1 MHPQRHADS
10 ARDGYPHDLDLLG
23 DGDRCSPAA
32 GRLRSQAPGRAL
44 AAIGGRGRSVIVVA
58 VVLVVLLL
66 AGLPISFSFALAAA
80 ALWWDGEALLN
91 VVSKMMGGLDSFV
104 LMAAPFYIVAGELMN
119 RGGISERLIRL
130 SQILVGRIRGGTA
143 YAAVIAAIMFSGISG
158 TAVADIAALG
168 QIFINGMPKEGYS
181 KTFAAALVTAAS
193 VIGPIIPP
201 SVIMVLY
208 AAVADISVLNLFLAG
223 IVPGILLGVSC
234 ALVILWKGRHGDL
247 PVSTITVSRAEVPR
261 LALDG
266 LLVMSLPAFIVIG
279 TLSGAFTPTEAGGVA
294 VTYAAFLGIFVF
306 RNLTFAA
313 TMHAMRSAARLT
325 AGLFLL
331 IAAVEVVNYVLIIGG
346 IADGTA
352 ALVAIFKDSPTI
364 FLLVCVVALLIIGL
378 ALDAGPALLL
388 LAPVLL
394 PITRAMGI
402 DDIHF
407 SMVMIVS
414 VTLGLISPPVGIC
427 LFVACKIGNITMRQL
442 WLELAL
448 FFYAEI
454 GVILVLVFFPVL
466 STGLPKL
473 LRG

>member
-1 MHPQRHADS
+1 MTIIS
-10 ARDGYPHDLDLLG
+10 VSLL
-23 DGDRCSPAA
+23 
-32 GRLRSQAPGRAL
+32 
-44 AAIGGRGRSVIVVA
+44 
-58 VVLVVLLL
+58 VLLTI
-66 AGLPISFSFALAAA
+66 GLPIGFSFALAAA
-80 ALWWDGEALLN
+80 IALWADNEQLLN
-91 VVSKMMGGLDSFV
+91 VVSKMFGGLDSFV

-130 SQILVGRIRGGTA
+130 AQILVGRIRGGTA
-143 YAAVIAAIMFSGISG
+143 YAAIIAAVMFSGISG

-168 QIFINGMPKEGYS
+168 QIFIPGMPKEGYS

-208 AAVADISVLNLFLAG
+208 AAVADISVLNLFLGG
-223 IVPGILLGVSC
+223 IVPGIMLGLSLAAV
-234 ALVILWKGRHGDL
+234 VFWKGLKGDL
-247 PVSTITVSRAEVPR
+247 PVSTIHIPRAEVPR
-261 LALDG
+261 LVFDG
-266 LLVMSLPAFIVIG
+266 VLVMSLPAFIVIG
-279 TLSGAFTPTEAGGVA
+279 TMSGAFTPTEAGGVA
-294 VTYAAFLGIFVF
+294 VVYAAFLGMVVF
-306 RNLTFAA
+306 RNLDFKGLMAS
-313 TMHAMRSAARLT
+313 MRNAARLT

-346 IADGTA
+346 IAEGTG
-352 ALVAIFKDSPTI
+352 ALLAIFKDYPNV
-364 FLLVCVVALLIIGL
+364 FLLVCVFALLIIGL

-394 PITRAMGI
+394 PITRSMGI

-442 WLELAL
+442 WSELAI

-454 GVILVLVFFPVL
+454 AVIIVMVFIPEL
-466 STGLPKL
+466 STWLPYT
-473 LRG
+473 LRGKG

>member
-1 MHPQRHADS
+1 M
-10 ARDGYPHDLDLLG
+10 
-23 DGDRCSPAA
+23 
-32 GRLRSQAPGRAL
+32 
-44 AAIGGRGRSVIVVA
+44 IVVA
-58 VVLVVLLL
+58 VALVALLTL
-66 AGLPISFSFALAAA
+66 GLPISFSFALAAA
-80 ALWWDGEALLN
+80 IALWVDGQALLN
-91 VVSKMMGGLDSFV
+91 VVSKMYSGLDSFV

-130 SQILVGRIRGGTA
+130 AQIMVGRIRGGTA
-143 YAAVIAAIMFSGISG
+143 YAAIIASVMFSGISG

-168 QIFINGMPKEGYS
+168 NIFIHGMPKEGYR

-223 IVPGILLGVSC
+223 IVPGLILGLAL
-234 ALVILWKGRHGDL
+234 ALVVLWKGRNGGL
-247 PVSTITVSRAEVPR
+247 PRATIVVSRAEVPR

-294 VTYAAFLGIFVF
+294 VVYAAFLGIFVF
-306 RNLTFAA
+306 RNLTFRDM
-313 TMHAMRSAARLT
+313 MHAMRSAARLT

-331 IAAVEVVNYVLIIGG
+331 IAAVEIVNYVLIIAG
-346 IADGTA
+346 IAEGLA
-352 ALVAIFKDSPTI
+352 SVVGLFQGQPTL
-364 FLLVCVVALLIIGL
+364 FLLVCVVGLLVIGL

-388 LAPVLL
+388 LAPFLL
-394 PITRAMGI
+394 PITRSMGI

-427 LFVACKIGNITMRQL
+427 LFVACKIGKITMRQL
-442 WLELAL
+442 WSELAL

-454 GVILVLVFFPVL
+454 AVIVLLVFFPIL
-466 STGLPKL
+466 STGLPRL